1 MKRVEHRK
9 SHLGFT
15 LIEMALVLG
24 VIALV
29 LTILLPVSVDMLE
42 AQERKDVVS
51 RLSVIDS
58 ALVNFVVLNRRLP
71 CPADGTLA
79 TGVANAGLETLNAAT
94 GLCNPATQITGVV
107 PWVTLGIAENTATDP
122 WGSRITYRVA
132 ANLAN
137 ATPAV
142 PNRLMDMSW
151 CDPVGTAAVTSSA
164 CTAGCTGAAC
174 TSPQLFLSGKG
185 LPVSDGNGNWLN
197 NPIVA
202 PFTGAAYV
210 LISHG
215 PSGTGAYINSGNL
228 SPGSI
233 AAGTSEILNQNNRAL
248 MTGGVLG
255 ASYRDAPLVDA
266 ITLLHFDDYLS
277 HPTIMSVL
285 QNANLGPRAH

>member
-51 RLSVIDS
+51 RLAVIDS

-94 GLCNPATQITGVV
+94 GLCNPATEITGVV
-107 PWVTLGIAENTATDP
+107 PWVTLGISENAATDP
-122 WGSRITYRVA
+122 WGGRITYRVA

-137 ATPAV
+137 AAPAV

-174 TSPQLFLSGKG
+174 TSPQLFLSGKAS
-185 LPVSDGNGNWLN
+185 PVSDGNGNWLN

-215 PSGTGAYINSGNL
+215 LVAQVPTLTAGIFPWKHCCRHKRNIEPEQSRANDRCRSWRVFSRCTAGRRNNS
-228 SPGSI
+228 
-233 AAGTSEILNQNNRAL
+233 AA
-248 MTGGVLG
+248 
-255 ASYRDAPLVDA
+255 
-266 ITLLHFDDYLS
+266 F
-277 HPTIMSVL
+277 
-285 QNANLGPRAH
+285 